1 MSVFKDYTFRVGA
14 FPRPHGAV
22 RILTGDRPALEIATP
37 IEFRH
42 GLPGYWSPE
51 DLLVGAV
58 ASCYVL
64 TFRSLAGRRALPFE
78 ELEVSGAG
86 HVTRRADGRFG
97 FVLVEL
103 KVTVATDVE
112 HAEAVEEVAHAAERQ
127 CIVGRALDVPIELE
141 LEVRTHASA
150 LDRTQA

>member
-1 MSVFKDYTFRVGA
+1 M
-14 FPRPHGAV
+14 
-22 RILTGDRPALEIATP
+22 
-37 IEFRH
+37 
-42 GLPGYWSPE
+42 
-51 DLLVGAV
+51 
-58 ASCYVL
+58 
-64 TFRSLAGRRALPFE
+64 
-78 ELEVSGAG
+78 
-86 HVTRRADGRFG
+86 
-97 FVLVEL
+97 LVEL